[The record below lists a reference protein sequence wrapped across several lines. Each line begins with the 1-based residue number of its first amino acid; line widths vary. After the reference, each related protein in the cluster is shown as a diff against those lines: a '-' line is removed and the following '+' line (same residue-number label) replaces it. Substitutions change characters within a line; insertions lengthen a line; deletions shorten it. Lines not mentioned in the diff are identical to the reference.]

1 MSSTSFLPSKDMS
14 FQTVM
19 SDRERLLA
27 YSRGLKTPVMVL
39 DLSQVEQCDSAG
51 LAFLIE
57 AKRLAREQNLVC
69 RIEGL
74 TRSVQALAEFCGV
87 DGILESEK

>member
-1 MSSTSFLPSKDMS
+1 MSDTAFLPSKEMS

-19 SDRERLLA
+19 ADRERLLG
-27 YSRGLKTPVMVL
+27 YSLNLKTPLMVL

-57 AKRLAREQNLVC
+57 AKRLAHEHSLAF
-69 RIEGL
+69 RIKGV
-74 TRSVQALAEFCGV
+74 TRAVHGLAEFCGV
-87 DGILESEK
+87 NGILELDV

>member
-1 MSSTSFLPSKDMS
+1 MSSAVFIPSNEMS
-14 FQTVM
+14 FETVM

-27 YSRGLKTPVMVL
+27 YSLELKTPVMIL

-57 AKRLAREQNLVC
+57 AKRLARDHHLEC
-69 RIEGL
+69 RIEGV
-74 TRSVQALAEFCGV
+74 TRAVQSLAEFCGV
-87 DGILESEK
+87 NGTLGLNT